1 LSRSIR
7 TRIRFWGI
15 LLATVPVL
23 ALGLFTGAISF
34 HQQYRQT
41 LADQA
46 RSAALLISQIE
57 SRLLQAEQTLLTAL
71 DAAEFHSAS
80 HNERFA
86 VLNALA
92 ERLPNIEQLGFLDPD
107 GHEQIRVSHLHPWPE
122 ESLRDRSEDS
132 IFAVPRKE
140 RLPYYTDLDFSLLT
154 GEPHIE
160 IGLPLLDE
168 HSGTLVG
175 VLTAEVRVRM
185 IWELLEAFYQHPG
198 SEGENAYI
206 LDASG
211 RVFAHR
217 DPAVVI
223 TAQTVDLPVHRGSGR
238 TLEGRRALRSA
249 RTFAVRNLPFHLVVE
264 RRLANAF
271 DLSFTM
277 VAAVL
282 AFAVLASL
290 TALTVTLRSSRSLL
304 NPLMRL
310 TAISEK
316 IRDQDR
322 YDFSSL
328 RAVKTS
334 NWTEISVL
342 ADAISSMVE
351 QLQEKIA
358 QVGSSLN
365 EREVLLR
372 ELHHRVKNNLQI
384 IISLTNLQTDAL
396 VNPHD
401 AEVFRSLQHRIYS
414 LALVHEQ
421 LYQSVSLSRI
431 EIGRY
436 LHAMLSYLNNN
447 YHKPGREIEIRTE
460 IDTVDAA
467 IEPAV
472 AFGMLIS
479 EVVSNS
485 LKHGFADRT
494 SGTLTVHLSHQS
506 PAVVLSVCDDGVGL
520 PNKHAVEIGSW
531 CGADHANSTAAPDS
545 PTGTQF
551 GMLLIAELVQR
562 LNGEVCYKA
571 APDGGTRFEL
581 RVDRSQ
587 L

>member
-1 LSRSIR
+1 M
-7 TRIRFWGI
+7 GI

-23 ALGLFTGAISF
+23 ALGLFAGAISF
-34 HQQYRQT
+34 HQQYHQT

-46 RSAALLISQIE
+46 RSAALLASQVE
-57 SRLLQAEQTLLTAL
+57 SRLLQAEQTLITAL

-80 HNERFA
+80 HSERFA
-86 VLNALA
+86 VLTELA
-92 ERLPNIEQLGFLDPD
+92 SRLPNIEQLGFLDPD
-107 GHEQIRVSHLHPWPE
+107 GREQIRVSHLHPLPE
-122 ESLRDRSEDS
+122 ESFRDRSQDS
-132 IFAVPRKE
+132 IYIVPRQE
-140 RLPYYTDLDFSLLT
+140 RLPYYTGLDFSLLT

-160 IGLPLLDE
+160 IGLPLVDQN
-168 HSGTLVG
+168 SGALVG

-185 IWELLEAFYQHPG
+185 IWDLLGAFLRYPG

-223 TAQTVDLPVHRGSGR
+223 TARTVELPIDSGYDR

-249 RTFAVRNLPFHLVVE
+249 HPFAVRNLPFYLVVE
-264 RRLANAF
+264 RRLAHAF

-277 VAAVL
+277 IAAVL

-322 YDFSSL
+322 YDFSALS
-328 RAVKTS
+328 AVKAS
-334 NWTEISVL
+334 NWNEISVL
-342 ADAISSMVE
+342 SDAISSMVE

-358 QVGSSLN
+358 QVGSALN

-396 VNPHD
+396 IDPHD
-401 AEVFRSLQHRIYS
+401 TEVFRALQHRIYS
-414 LALVHEQ
+414 LSLVHEQ

-436 LHAMLSYLNNN
+436 LHAMLSYLSSS
-447 YHKPGREIEIRTE
+447 YHEPGREIEIRTE
-460 IDTVDAA
+460 IETVDAA

-485 LKHGFADRT
+485 LKHGFAGRT
-494 SGTLTVHLSHQS
+494 SGTVTVRLAHEA
-506 PAVVLSVCDDGVGL
+506 PTVVLSVRDDGVGL
-520 PNKHAVEIGSW
+520 PNSHALELASW
-531 CGADHANSTAAPDS
+531 CKADSAEADSSSGSSSDSSSNS
-545 PTGTQF
+545 QF
-551 GMLLIAELVQR
+551 GMLLITELVQR

-571 APDGGTRFEL
+571 SPDGGTEFEL
-581 RVDRSQ
+581 RVNRSQ